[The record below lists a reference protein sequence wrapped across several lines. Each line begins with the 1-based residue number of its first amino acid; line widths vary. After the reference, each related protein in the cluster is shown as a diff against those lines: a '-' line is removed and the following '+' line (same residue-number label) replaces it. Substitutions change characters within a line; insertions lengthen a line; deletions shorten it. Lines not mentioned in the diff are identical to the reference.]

1 MNNSLYEEFWK
12 RFKNEIDKHSPS
24 PQGFEFDEDRL
35 RELFHDELQTIVHA
49 KVPTEPAV
57 QQLLDV
63 VKLDAE
69 LEYELQDQ
77 EFRHRFT
84 YPLREAFR
92 CAIEPFR
99 RSKYA
104 KEERLKAK
112 EYREEWW
119 RDKQQKQS
127 EEEAAAEEQVQ
138 RERDRQH
145 VLDTWE
151 KRPYLHQYAVAW
163 VLDVTDRTIRKYIKD
178 GILKTNQL
186 GQVTVESIKAVGK
199 PSD

>member
-104 KEERLKAK
+104 KEERLIERSGGETSSKNKAK
-112 EYREEWW
+112 KKLLRKSRYRGNEIV
-119 RDKQQKQS
+119 S
-127 EEEAAAEEQVQ
+127 
-138 RERDRQH
+138 
-145 VLDTWE
+145 TF
-151 KRPYLHQYAVAW
+151 
-163 VLDVTDRTIRKYIKD
+163 
-178 GILKTNQL
+178 
-186 GQVTVESIKAVGK
+186 
-199 PSD
+199 